1 MQVAIVST
9 NGVDVNEHFGKATR
23 FLIYEIGTTGAK
35 LLSER
40 KTESLSVGDP
50 DHPFDQERLTGV
62 IKTIKDCERVYCT
75 KIGDRPAAEL
85 RKLGIEPVIYE
96 GPISEIKL

>member
-1 MQVAIVST
+1 MKVAVVST

-23 FLIYEIGTTGAK
+23 FLIYEIGAAGAK
-35 LLSER
+35 LLSEE

-50 DHPFDQERLTGV
+50 DHPFDQDRLSRV
-62 IKTIKDCERVYCT
+62 IKKIEGCERVYCT

-85 RKLGIEPVIYE
+85 KKLGIEPVIYE

>member
-1 MQVAIVST
+1 MKVAIVST

-23 FLIYEIGTTGAK
+23 FLIYELGTTGAK
-35 LLSER
+35 LLAER
-40 KTESLSVGDP
+40 KTESLSVGDT
-50 DHPFDQERLTGV
+50 DHPFDQDRLSAV
-62 IKTIKDCERVYCT
+62 IKTIESCERVYCT